1 MLLPSCL
8 RTLRRSAVTAGI
20 AAMFVVAVMPLSYGA
35 GDDSSDPPAGPQ
47 ADTVILQ
54 LGDSADSS
62 QGLAARWRALQRNPD
77 DAGAAS
83 RYASL
88 ALRHYALSGDA
99 RYLGYAE
106 GAVAPWQDD
115 ADPPLAVWLLRAR
128 ILQTQHRFAEAGAD
142 LDRLLAKHRQSVE
155 GMLLAA
161 DAWRRAGDIDRARSR
176 CAGLALAGFAEP
188 ALHCAA
194 DILMSLGQAGE
205 AYDLLSPLHEDA
217 SQAPKALEQW
227 MLTVAADA
235 AAAAGKDPEA
245 RALYERAL
253 DIPDASIATHASYAD
268 LLLADAR
275 PQEAIAAL
283 ARAPYPD
290 ADALLLRR
298 AVAAKQLDGENLEAL
313 RERLRAGFDEAQEL
327 GTAALHLRE
336 QALFAL
342 LIEDD
347 PDAALAYAEK
357 NWTLQ
362 KGWEDAELFIEA
374 ARAAGRPEAAG
385 AVHDWRQ
392 RFQMGGV

>member
-1 MLLPSCL
+1 MPLPSCF
-8 RTLRRSAVTAGI
+8 RTLKRSTVTAGI
-20 AAMFVVAVMPLSYGA
+20 AATFAVAVMPLSYGA

-47 ADTVILQ
+47 ADTVILK
-54 LGDSADSS
+54 LGDSAEPS
-62 QGLAARWRALQRNPD
+62 QGLAARWRALQRDPG

-83 RYASL
+83 RYAGL

-106 GAVAPWQDD
+106 AAVAHWQDD

-128 ILQTQHRFAEAGAD
+128 VLQTQHRFAEAGAD
-142 LDRLLAKHRQSVE
+142 LDRLLAQHRQSVE

-176 CAGLALAGFAEP
+176 CAGLALAGYTEP
-188 ALHCAA
+188 ALHCTA
-194 DILMSLGQAGE
+194 DILMSLGKAGE
-205 AYDLLSPLHEDA
+205 AYDLLSPLHEDT

-245 RALYERAL
+245 RALYERSLA
-253 DIPDASIATHASYAD
+253 IPDASIAMYAAFAD
-268 LLLADAR
+268 LLLAAGRPRDAI
-275 PQEAIAAL
+275 EVL
-283 ARAPYPD
+283 ARAPDQD
-290 ADALLLRR
+290 ADPLLLRR
-298 AVAAKQLDGENLEAL
+298 AIAARQLDGADFEAL
-313 RERLRAGFDEAQEL
+313 RERLRAGFDEAQKL
-327 GTAALHLRE
+327 GTAELHLRE

-342 LIEDD
+342 LIDDD
-347 PDAALAYAEK
+347 PGAALAYAGK

-362 KGWEDAELFIEA
+362 KGAEDAALFIEA

-392 RFQMGGV
+392 RFQM